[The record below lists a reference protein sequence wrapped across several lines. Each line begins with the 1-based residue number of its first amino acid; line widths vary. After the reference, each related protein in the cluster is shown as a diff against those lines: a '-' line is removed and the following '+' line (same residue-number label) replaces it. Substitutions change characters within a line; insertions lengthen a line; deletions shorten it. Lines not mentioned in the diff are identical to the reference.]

1 MCSFLISSRWF
12 PVSLQQM
19 RFEHKQTDG
28 LATLTPLFSR
38 YCIHIFQVF
47 YPHFPGIVSTC
58 SRYCIH
64 IFQVFYPHFPG
75 IVSTFSRYCIHI
87 FQVFYPHF
95 PGILSTFS
103 RYCIHMFQVLY
114 PHFPGILS
122 TFSRYCIHIFQVL
135 YPHVPGIL
143 STFSRYC
150 IHMFQVLYPHF
161 PGILSTFSRYF
172 IHIFQV
178 LYPHVPGIVSKFSR
192 YFIHIFQVLYPH
204 FPGIVSTFSRY
215 FIHIFQVLYP
225 HVPGIVSKFSRYFIH
240 IFQVLYPHFPGILST
255 FSRYCIHMFQV
266 LYPHFP
272 GILSTFS
279 RYCIHIF
286 QIFYQISPFFPDMHL
301 PIPTGATWGC
311 WGVSKHERRPAWPPV
326 TAPTEKNS
334 WELLAYMAWLVV
346 KRCFWK
352 YNEKETT
359 NSQFGEW
366 TYFPKF
372 STFWVFLP
380 WSFFGSKKELS
391 LSSDIQ
397 ETSGDVKEEVGFVFW
412 LANRRKCLLT
422 IWGMDLEKGGG
433 IFQHFFWKCC
443 SWNFEWEV
451 VFFNWMR
458 WTTIAVKTFREGF
471 FLKQGCLNQFGV
483 QRIKMQI
490 LILCNGKGL

>member
-1 MCSFLISSRWF
+1 MQFSHLLVPCFIGEIWTQTNWRISDLNPS
-12 PVSLQQM
+12 
-19 RFEHKQTDG
+19 
-28 LATLTPLFSR
+28 
-38 YCIHIFQVF
+38 IFQVF
-47 YPHFPGIVSTC
+47 YPHFPDIPSTC
-58 SRYCIH
+58 SWYAP
-64 IFQVFYPHFPG
+64 PHPYRCHLRMLRG
-75 IVSTFSRYCIHI
+75 LQAWKAACVAACHG
-87 FQVFYPHF
+87 PH
-95 PGILSTFS
+95 GKK
-103 RYCIHMFQVLY
+103 Q
-114 PHFPGILS
+114 
-122 TFSRYCIHIFQVL
+122 
-135 YPHVPGIL
+135 
-143 STFSRYC
+143 
-150 IHMFQVLYPHF
+150 
-161 PGILSTFSRYF
+161 
-172 IHIFQV
+172 
-178 LYPHVPGIVSKFSR
+178 
-192 YFIHIFQVLYPH
+192 
-204 FPGIVSTFSRY
+204 
-215 FIHIFQVLYP
+215 
-225 HVPGIVSKFSRYFIH
+225 
-240 IFQVLYPHFPGILST
+240 
-255 FSRYCIHMFQV
+255 
-266 LYPHFP
+266 
-272 GILSTFS
+272 
-279 RYCIHIF
+279 
-286 QIFYQISPFFPDMHL
+286 
-301 PIPTGATWGC
+301 
-311 WGVSKHERRPAWPPV
+311 
-326 TAPTEKNS
+326 NS

-433 IFQHFFWKCC
+433 GIFQHFFWKCC